1 MGLPTV
7 NIDDENREK
16 TLNDRENLV
25 GLCTVKNYQFDTM
38 RMGKF
43 STMMLLQH
51 LLFPKF
57 APELTHRPVLSR
69 QRSSRHV
76 TAEQANAWHLIE
88 QLSSEDDVDRQ
99 MLQALRPRLEEA
111 EHWDAVAKAHSES
124 LQAGEAKSAR
134 VVKLVQH
141 ASQLAS

>member
-1 MGLPTV
+1 
-7 NIDDENREK
+7 
-16 TLNDRENLV
+16 
-25 GLCTVKNYQFDTM
+25 M

-141 ASQLAS
+141 ASQLVCRTRPAVVTQNADVRLCAGRLQGCGEHACGRPAIRS